1 MKKGVKILIAIIA
14 VVVVLGGVAAGL
26 FFSGLFDFMKPARKT
41 WSKQVQKALDL
52 DGVKVTDYAEVM
64 EEYKDMYE
72 KPFKANFEVSA
83 NLSISELDKDV
94 QKTINNSKI
103 KVETSQNVKEK
114 VGESKITLE
123 ADNSK
128 VLDIEFVTNKDK
140 FGVASKDL
148 YDKYLTV
155 SLEDLEEYLKKN
167 NDLDSTD
174 LPVNVDSFSELFNK
188 ASELNAYDLLYVSKD
203 DLKSIEKTY
212 KKAFENSID
221 KKAYTKKANQKV
233 KVDGKEVSTTG
244 YYLTLSGEDAQ
255 KLLEDLVDTTADD
268 ETLNKIIVE
277 KVNMLMEA
285 MGEDKI
291 SSKDVKDLLGNYSK
305 ELKESLKSLKDFEKQ
320 GVQIAVYS
328 KLSKPVRLEVNYIED
343 MDDIYSGKTL
353 LSIEYAKNKDI
364 YRIMPDEM
372 QSITIVDNYKKKTD
386 KERIGSLSIKMAGVE
401 LGTIDYEIINKDDEK
416 KVALEA
422 SISEFVAQQANLDGD
437 IKFKIEV
444 SAKGNYKKEP
454 LDIYFNLEGN
464 YGKESAKITVNGT
477 VEYLDDISVTEL
489 KSDNSTNVL
498 KLNSTEQAELV
509 DKITKKAS
517 EVLPDRLKL
526 IGVNIKAEDIYKPT
540 NTNNNANL
548 PLKKVTAEEALKEAD
563 ETVIASR
570 TGGEGVNKYA
580 ETLKIGFKSGKII
593 AAVGEVAFT
602 DKELADKFEKTLLE
616 DNVTRTENKFVI
628 VTDVDEFV
636 KSLKLEEDEIS
647 KDDIVTALKDE
658 GYTIK

>member
-255 KLLEDLVDTTADD
+255 KILEDLVDTTADD

-422 SISEFVAQQANLDGD
+422 SISEFVAQQAGLDGD

-464 YGKESAKITVNGT
+464 YGKE
-477 VEYLDDISVTEL
+477 
-489 KSDNSTNVL
+489 
-498 KLNSTEQAELV
+498 
-509 DKITKKAS
+509 
-517 EVLPDRLKL
+517 P
-526 IGVNIKAEDIYKPT
+526 
-540 NTNNNANL
+540 
-548 PLKKVTAEEALKEAD
+548 
-563 ETVIASR
+563 SR
-570 TGGEGVNKYA
+570 
-580 ETLKIGFKSGKII
+580 
-593 AAVGEVAFT
+593 
-602 DKELADKFEKTLLE
+602 
-616 DNVTRTENKFVI
+616 
-628 VTDVDEFV
+628 
-636 KSLKLEEDEIS
+636 
-647 KDDIVTALKDE
+647 
-658 GYTIK
+658 